1 MSQQTAV
8 KGFGKVALLMGG
20 DSAEREISLKSGA
33 AVHEALLRQGV
44 DAHVIDAGPDV
55 QQQLTEGNYDHVFIM
70 LHGRGGEDGVIQGA
84 LERLGLPYTGSGVLG
99 SALCMDKYR
108 CKLLWLGSRLPTPE
122 YLLLD
127 EGFDVTQAEAV
138 VGYPMMVKPA
148 HEGSSIGMSRVTNRA
163 ELEQAWKQAKEYDG
177 LVLAERWIEGEEYTV
192 AILNGEA
199 LPAIRLETPREFYD
213 YDAKYRADTTRYHCP
228 CGLTGEQEAELQ
240 QLALN
245 AFRIAGASGWGRV
258 DLMRDRE
265 GQPWLIEVNTVP
277 GMTDH
282 SLVPMAAKAAGIG
295 FDELVVQILS
305 GSLKRESSHGQ

>member
-1 MSQQTAV
+1 MSRRAV
-8 KGFGKVALLMGG
+8 
-20 DSAEREISLKSGA
+20 RSLK
-33 AVHEALLRQGV
+33 
-44 DAHVIDAGPDV
+44 I
-55 QQQLTEGNYDHVFIM
+55 
-70 LHGRGGEDGVIQGA
+70 
-84 LERLGLPYTGSGVLG
+84 
-99 SALCMDKYR
+99 
-108 CKLLWLGSRLPTPE
+108 
-122 YLLLD
+122 
-127 EGFDVTQAEAV
+127 
-138 VGYPMMVKPA
+138 
-148 HEGSSIGMSRVTNRA
+148 SIGASSQTVIAFEFRSSRVRGSTNAPPPVAITPTVPSMSRVTNRA